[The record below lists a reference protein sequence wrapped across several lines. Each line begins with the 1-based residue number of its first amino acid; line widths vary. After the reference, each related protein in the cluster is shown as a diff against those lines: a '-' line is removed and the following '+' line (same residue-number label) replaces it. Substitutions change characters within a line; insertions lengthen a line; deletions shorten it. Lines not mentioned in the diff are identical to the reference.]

1 MIIILDRNAI
11 KMVFTPFLGVHQTYF
26 SGHNK
31 VNNIKINCVRWEEE
45 RGLEPWSLY
54 CSLSQRSLGHKAAC
68 ELSGQRVLE

>member
-31 VNNIKINCVRWEEE
+31 VNNIKINYVMTYVVI
-45 RGLEPWSLY
+45 GSVF
-54 CSLSQRSLGHKAAC
+54 
-68 ELSGQRVLE
+68 SGCFAPIINYF